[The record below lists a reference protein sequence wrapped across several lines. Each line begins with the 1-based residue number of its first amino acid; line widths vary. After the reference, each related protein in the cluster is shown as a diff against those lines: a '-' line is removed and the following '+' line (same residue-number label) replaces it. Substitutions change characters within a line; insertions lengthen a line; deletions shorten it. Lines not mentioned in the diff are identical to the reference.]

1 MKCITHNETQNVSKI
16 GFIVVGCQP
25 GFAIPKIQESDNDL
39 HMVPHIVAK
48 PERIQGLEI
57 ATRLIK
63 R

>member
-25 GFAIPKIQESDNDL
+25 RFAIPKIQESDNDL
-39 HMVPHIVAK
+39 HMVPHTVAEPK
-48 PERIQGLEI
+48 RTQGLEI
-57 ATRLIK
+57 AARSIK